1 MATDD
6 TILMPTWHP
15 VKYAYNDAHDEEN
28 GAALLVSI
36 ACIEFDQDFS
46 VPAEEITLEVPTEFG
61 DPPMR
66 LQQPDL
72 GIEEYNVEVNVLG
85 LRNLVSTGLLP
96 IKKAYIKFSV
106 KSVLP
111 PAQAK
116 AVNDIFTIPNEG
128 GPDPNIRTTLKFT
141 VNISADPYF
150 CPRMTC
156 TTYDKLYFEGMA

>member
-1 MATDD
+1 M
-6 TILMPTWHP
+6 
-15 VKYAYNDAHDEEN
+15 
-28 GAALLVSI
+28 
-36 ACIEFDQDFS
+36 
-46 VPAEEITLEVPTEFG
+46 
-61 DPPMR
+61 
-66 LQQPDL
+66 